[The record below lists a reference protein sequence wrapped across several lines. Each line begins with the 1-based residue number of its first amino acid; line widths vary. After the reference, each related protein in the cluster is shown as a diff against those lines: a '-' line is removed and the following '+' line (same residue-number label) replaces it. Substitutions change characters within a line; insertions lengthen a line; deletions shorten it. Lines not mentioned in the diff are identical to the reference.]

1 MNTMTLEDKNA
12 LRDALRAYVS
22 RYPSQNKAA
31 ASLTGISAGTLS
43 TILNGKYDTI
53 SDEMFT
59 NIASQV
65 GSTRAGWQVV
75 ETTTFKEVEMQVR
88 LAREERW
95 MMWLVGNSGSGKT
108 TAATMLS
115 REQPETFYI
124 LCSED
129 MRKGDFL
136 REFAR
141 VTGIRSNGIKGLLDL
156 KKEICR
162 SLVQMTAPLVIFD
175 ESDKLQ
181 ENVFSYLLDIENHIK
196 GSCGILCL
204 STSYIK
210 RRIELGLRYNK
221 RGYAELNS
229 RIGSKVFEL
238 EETSYNDALAI
249 CQHNGLE
256 GRALK
261 EALDDA
267 AKYDFDLRRVY
278 RAVVRSKK
286 MKL

>member
-1 MNTMTLEDKNA
+1 MTKQEKDSIREA
-12 LRDALRAYVS
+12 LQKYVS

-31 ASLTGISAGTLS
+31 ASLSGISAGTLS
-43 TILNGKYDTI
+43 TVLNGKYDTI
-53 SDEMFT
+53 SDEMFI

-65 GSTRAGWQVV
+65 NSTREGWQVV
-75 ETTTFKEVEMQVR
+75 ETTTFREIEMQVR

-95 MMWLVGNSGSGKT
+95 MMWIVGASGCGKT
-108 TAATMLS
+108 TTATLLS
-115 REQPETFYI
+115 KEQPETFYI

-136 REFAR
+136 RALAR
-141 VTGIRSNGIKGLLDL
+141 VVGIRTEGIKGLLDL

-162 SLVQMTAPLVIFD
+162 QLVQMTAPLVVFD
-175 ESDKLQ
+175 EADKLQ
-181 ENVFSYLLDIENHIK
+181 ENVFSYLLDIENHIS
-196 GSCGILCL
+196 GSCGIICL

-238 EETSYNDALAI
+238 EDTSYQDALCV
-249 CQHNGLE
+249 CQHNGLQD
-256 GRALK
+256 RALRD
-261 EALDDA
+261 AMDDA
-267 AKYDFDLRRVY
+267 AQYEFDLRRVY
-278 RAVVRSKK
+278 RSVVRAKK
-286 MKL
+286 MHM